1 MLALMLFDISIQCFD
16 TIVWGQEGH
25 SFCKK
30 IVKTSSPQRYFVLLT
45 WSC

>member
-25 SFCKK
+25 SFCKNF
-30 IVKTSSPQRYFVLLT
+30 VKNQQPTKVLHFTDL
-45 WSC
+45 